1 MSVAVIIGALV
12 FEARPMD
19 LKTPVRL
26 AVHGASGRMGI
37 EVLRAVRD
45 RSDCNVVATLVR
57 AASGWVGEPLSLA
70 FGRDAPDIDFVSA
83 LDPDT
88 AVDAIIDFSTP
99 DALATPLAIALERRI
114 ALVCGT
120 TGLTAAQMDELKDA
134 SARIPILWSANFSLG
149 VALLKRMAAMAAA
162 QLGPDF
168 DAEILEVHHRRKKD
182 APSGTALALGHAIAD
197 ARQHSFGDVARFTRE
212 GVHEARA
219 PHEIGFAVMRAADV
233 VGEHTVMF
241 ASAGERLE
249 LTHRASSRSIFASGA
264 VRSAIWLARQ
274 EAGWY
279 DIADVLG

>member
-1 MSVAVIIGALV
+1 
-12 FEARPMD
+12 MD
-19 LKTPVRL
+19 VESPVRL

-37 EVLRAVRD
+37 EVLRAARV
-45 RSDCNVVATLVR
+45 RSDCTVAATLVR

-70 FGRDAPDIDFVSA
+70 IGADAPDLDFIAA

-120 TGLTAAQMDELKDA
+120 TGLSIEQMDELKDA
-134 SARIPILWSANFSLG
+134 AGRIPILWSANFSLG

-168 DAEILEVHHRRKKD
+168 DAEILEVHHRHKKD
-182 APSGTALALGHAIAD
+182 APSGTALALGRAIAD
-197 ARQHSFGDVARFTRE
+197 ARRQAFDDVARYTRE
-212 GVHEARA
+212 GIGESRSRN
-219 PHEIGFAVMRAADV
+219 EIGFAVMRAADV

-241 ASAGERLE
+241 ASEGERLE
-249 LTHRASSRSIFASGA
+249 LTHRANSRSIFASGA
-264 VRSAIWLARQ
+264 VRSAVWLARQ
-274 EAGWY
+274 RAGWY
-279 DIADVLG
+279 DITDVLG